1 MQGASCPQ
9 EGRSA
14 RDASY
19 AKEEGGSVRS
29 EKLSREEFL
38 RRAFGMGG
46 VVAAVSVLAAC
57 APGEEED
64 ETKRK
69 TTINGRARNS

>member
-1 MQGASCPQ
+1 
-9 EGRSA
+9 
-14 RDASY
+14 
-19 AKEEGGSVRS
+19 
-29 EKLSREEFL
+29 LSREEFL

-64 ETKRK
+64 DD
-69 TTINGRARNS
+69 